1 MQILMFA
8 LLLRVFAPS
17 SILKRRSSLPL
28 VHLKVQFLF
37 QDLKDRVRMSR
48 IRDHF
53 ICKLHYAKDDCNRYT
68 DIMTFISLYVDVTKC
83 LSDANLNQNPT
94 QAGVS

>member
-1 MQILMFA
+1 
-8 LLLRVFAPS
+8 
-17 SILKRRSSLPL
+17 
-28 VHLKVQFLF
+28 
-37 QDLKDRVRMSR
+37 MSR

-68 DIMTFISLYVDVTKC
+68 DIMTLISLYVDVTKC